1 MTGWLTTRD
10 DGGQVEG
17 DATFGGKLGLGRF
30 AGGSC
35 GCGCGC
41 GCGDGCGGFNGT
53 AFIFANASASNA
65 DMSTPFPC
73 IRRVIS
79 STRDAS
85 SVCVAGGAGEAVG
98 DWGFGLSFTFD
109 LDFGGGLGSFGGLG
123 AFG

>member
-1 MTGWLTTRD
+1 M
-10 DGGQVEG
+10 EG

-35 GCGCGC
+35 GCGCGD
-41 GCGDGCGGFNGT
+41 GCDGCGGCGGFIGT

-85 SVCVAGGAGEAVG
+85 SVCVCGGAGERVG
-98 DWGFGLSFTFD
+98 DCGFGLSFDF
-109 LDFGGGLGSFGGLG
+109 DFGGGLGCFGGLG